1 MAQKKPDPVDIH
13 VGKNI
18 RVFRLAKGLSQTAVG
33 DALGITFQQIQKYER
48 GVNRVGSSRLA
59 KLSHILSVPVNRFF
73 EDAGVRGSDATSEV
87 IADLLSRPHA
97 IRMLRALA
105 DISDNGT
112 RLSLVQLA
120 ETLAEGK
127 GKR

>member
-1 MAQKKPDPVDIH
+1 MAKRKPDPVDIH

-33 DALGITFQQIQKYER
+33 DALGITFQQVQKYER
-48 GVNRVGSSRLA
+48 GVNRVGSSRLS
-59 KLSHILSVPVNRFF
+59 KLSQILNVPVSRFF
-73 EDAGVRGSDATSEV
+73 EDGGIRGGDATSEV
-87 IADLLSRPHA
+87 VADLLSRPHA

-105 DISDNGT
+105 DISDNAT

-120 ETLAEGK
+120 ETLGEGK